1 MGWNFVWRETADVKL
16 TTEMMLIPECPTQT
30 SEMTVVLLHE
40 SVRVLDAQ
48 IKYQWNPGSRNE
60 PWTNLVMFCKQKVLI
75 QSAWIIS

>member
-1 MGWNFVWRETADVKL
+1 MGWNFDWRETADVKL
-16 TTEMMLIPECPTQT
+16 TTELMLIPECPTQT

-48 IKYQWNPGSRNE
+48 IKYQRNE
-60 PWTNLVMFCKQKVLI
+60 PWTNLVMFCKQEVLI